1 MTAWETARKLFFIP
15 NPSRL
20 WSLVSCLRL
29 RAISGSN
36 RKVAWFGN
44 ALLGT
49 QGGHLT
55 SDATGEQPGRPEIRV
70 LRSNAPFIHIT
81 RTQKRPSPYA
91 DPARWSRNRFS
102 RPLFTESLPPFLIP
116 PAIFVGLLLSLWT
129 WKCMW
134 IIIMQNKLLY
144 LSWLPPF
151 SRSDKISEYESECR
165 PVLWSEHTIRS
176 LDNTKLALCQ
186 GYIPATPGH
195 SSATPGQWWIDTSS
209 ITPAITG
216 FESIRRCPHFPDET
230 SYTVA
235 ALSYRGYWTSSGRA
249 TQSGIEADAQ
259 AFLMHVSERF
269 SPCQIV
275 LWGHSLGAA
284 VAASALLERLSQNA
298 THAREEDRAPIRGL
312 IMEAPISNIK
322 DMLISLYPQKW
333 LPYRYLWPFSWNSW
347 CNYTNLERLAALRSQ
362 KVDQSRGVPQ
372 TADCRVPPILI
383 LSPENDE
390 VIPPTVAEQLEHQ
403 GKSLGLDVRRQN
415 IRGAMHTEVPTKPE
429 GKKALVEF
437 IIRTTHDPPRG

>member
-1 MTAWETARKLFFIP
+1 MFSPRRNLNALVMTAWETARKLFFIP

-116 PAIFVGLLLSLWT
+116 PRYFRGAPTLALDLEMHVDHNNAEQALIPLLAATVLKVRQDFRIT
-129 WKCMW
+129 P
-134 IIIMQNKLLY
+134 
-144 LSWLPPF
+144 SWRYVKATFQPHLVTAAP
-151 SRSDKISEYESECR
+151 R
-165 PVLWSEHTIRS
+165 PV
-176 LDNTKLALCQ
+176 K
-186 GYIPATPGH
+186 
-195 SSATPGQWWIDTSS
+195 
-209 ITPAITG
+209 
-216 FESIRRCPHFPDET
+216 
-230 SYTVA
+230 
-235 ALSYRGYWTSSGRA
+235 RA